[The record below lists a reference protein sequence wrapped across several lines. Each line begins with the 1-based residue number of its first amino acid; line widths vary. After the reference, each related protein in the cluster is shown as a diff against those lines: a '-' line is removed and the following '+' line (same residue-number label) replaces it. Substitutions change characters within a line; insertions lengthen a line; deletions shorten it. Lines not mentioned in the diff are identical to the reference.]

1 MGRPQR
7 YLQAAFATMLLSSS
21 TMGQTAYPDHVEQG
35 QTWSDGVHHVV
46 VTQKILSAGDVHEDM
61 VITGTADAEFVS
73 GTSIRLTP
81 DFHAGAFSGNGRFHA
96 HIDPAVGPDGDVV
109 LIAPAPDTAV
119 SGNIL
124 HVPKWEK
131 IEIGLQLPQEY
142 QAAIDSFFVHYYAD
156 PIDPYVATPGN
167 VDPAHDLN
175 PYADDSLQLV
185 MTLTKPDGTQTLKWG
200 FFMREARW
208 SNNMDT
214 AQLIEDTGD
223 VLHPYHVRF
232 RMAPD
237 QEGPWTFTLSIKAP
251 HTTTHGGAP
260 LGEVLWSGYGFNCD
274 PPLPDNHGPLRVNND
289 NRRTLKFE
297 DGTPFFGMGV
307 NMPGPSHWYWSGL
320 SGPNWWSTLYKR
332 DLDVM
337 RRTLDQ
343 LHEAGANYLRLFL
356 MRHTFAPEWV
366 NLGVYDAFR
375 TAATCE
381 QAFPDSC
388 LNEVMLTDEFGG
400 NCQFQCLAFDLMLE
414 KAREDGIYIQLCIDP
429 YPTDFVYETFLWGPH
444 PYVRNF
450 LEPSSATRPY
460 NVREFFFAGGN
471 TANTDHGVFYY
482 WKRKYKYI
490 MSRWGYSVNIPIIE
504 PFNEIDQTLGYQG
517 HNLSGGG
524 YCDVCPEN
532 WVDWP
537 QDNGLRPVINT
548 WLTKI
553 ADFVRHPVNVNDPV
567 HSALGES
574 DKLFLVSYAGGAPND
589 QSYFLPFT
597 NPKVDLLDVHK
608 YVWPD
613 PGQAGQPDDA
623 MAAVFDHA
631 QAFRSHYPSTN
642 PTVPRKPFNHGESNY
657 FTDLTFGGQNHNLEK
672 LFHNYDVSFHNELWS
687 SAFSGNFATGLTW
700 HWERVFWW
708 PDALPVPPHDAGNP
722 FPTDPFQQFS
732 NALGDTNIL
741 AVGGLPVPVANR
753 TTYHHFTPLADLLA
767 NPNWSSDD
775 LFNSAYTPH
784 KYHDPVSGVECYYL
798 MNADSTLAVGW
809 VHNLN
814 AWVMNSFYLASSNQ
828 NFLGCTTPGV
838 QTIAIAG
845 FQPGLDY
852 HISWFPTRM
861 NDTILPA
868 AALDTSGTG
877 TVLLDFSS
885 APLGGVLNQYL
896 DTLHAD
902 YAFIVALQHVPKNM
916 QVPAEEE
923 GPDTPAVGLDFRM
936 FPNPAGNSVT
946 LVFASEDM
954 ELEIAVYDLTGQRVL
969 MRSQTTTSV
978 MELPTGNLARG
989 AYAVRVS
996 DGRSTAMKT
1005 LILR

>member
-1 MGRPQR
+1 MAKQPRF
-7 YLQAAFATMLLSSS
+7 LQAAFALLLVSSWA
-21 TMGQTAYPDHVEQG
+21 MGQTPYPDVVVQG
-35 QTWSDGVHHVV
+35 QSWTSGMHHVQV
-46 VTQKILSAGDVHEDM
+46 PEKVFSPGAAGQAM
-61 VITGTADAEFVS
+61 YMGGTADAELVS
-73 GTSIRLTP
+73 GSVVRLLP
-81 DFHAGAFSGNGRFHA
+81 GFHAGAFSGNGRFHA
-96 HIDPAVGPDGDVV
+96 YINPALGPPGDLVAIAPDPATALVDGV
-109 LIAPAPDTAV
+109 LQ
-119 SGNIL
+119 
-124 HVPKWEK
+124 VPKWEK
-131 IEIGLQLPQEY
+131 FEVGLKLPQEY
-142 QAAIDSFFVHYYAD
+142 QDAIDRFFMHYYSD
-156 PIDPYVATPGN
+156 PTNPYVATPGN

-185 MTLTKPDGTQTLKWG
+185 MTLTRPDGTQTLKWG
-200 FFMREARW
+200 FFMREAKWR
-208 SNNMDT
+208 NNTDT
-214 AQLIEDTGD
+214 ALLAEYHNTP
-223 VLHPYHVRF
+223 LHAYNIRF

-237 QEGPWTFTLSIKAP
+237 QEGPWTFSLSVKAP
-251 HTTTHGGAP
+251 HTATTDGAP
-260 LGEVLWSGYGFNCD
+260 LGEVLWSGYGFNCG

-307 NMPGPSHWYWSGL
+307 NMADLHHWEWPGLPPGV
-320 SGPNWWSTLYKR
+320 WWSTFYKR

-337 RRTLDQ
+337 QQTMDQ
-343 LHEAGANYLRLFL
+343 LHEVGGNYMRLFM
-356 MRHTFAPEWV
+356 MRHIFAPEWV
-366 NLGVYDAFR
+366 NLGVYDAF
-375 TAATCE
+375 TVSNTC
-381 QAFPDSC
+381 QLQNFPADC
-388 LNEVMLTDEFGG
+388 DVMLTDGFTG
-400 NCQFQCLAFDLMLE
+400 NCQFQCWAFDQLMDE
-414 KAREDGIYIQLCIDP
+414 ARHNGTYLQLCIDP
-429 YPTDFVYETFLWGPH
+429 YTTGFGYETFLWGAH

-450 LEPSSATRPY
+450 VEPSSATRPY

-708 PDALPVPPHDAGNP
+708 PDALPVPPDDFNN
-722 FPTDPFQQFS
+722 FFQTEDFS
-732 NALGDTNIL
+732 NILGESNLLDIGTPSNPI
-741 AVGGLPVPVANR
+741 AVSIVNR
-753 TTYHHFTPLADLLA
+753 RLHHHFRPLADLL
-767 NPNWSSDD
+767 
-775 LFNSAYTPH
+775 
-784 KYHDPVSGVECYYL
+784 
-798 MNADSTLAVGW
+798 
-809 VHNLN
+809 
-814 AWVMNSFYLASSNQ
+814 
-828 NFLGCTTPGV
+828 
-838 QTIAIAG
+838 
-845 FQPGLDY
+845 
-852 HISWFPTRM
+852 
-861 NDTILPA
+861 
-868 AALDTSGTG
+868 
-877 TVLLDFSS
+877 
-885 APLGGVLNQYL
+885 
-896 DTLHAD
+896 
-902 YAFIVALQHVPKNM
+902 
-916 QVPAEEE
+916 
-923 GPDTPAVGLDFRM
+923 
-936 FPNPAGNSVT
+936 
-946 LVFASEDM
+946 
-954 ELEIAVYDLTGQRVL
+954 
-969 MRSQTTTSV
+969 
-978 MELPTGNLARG
+978 
-989 AYAVRVS
+989 
-996 DGRSTAMKT
+996 
-1005 LILR
+1005 LIRH